1 MKATAVASLLFALF
15 IRVIPAHAFD
25 TFVSR
30 TGSDANPC
38 TQASPCATFE
48 RAVSQT
54 TEFGMIRCLDSG
66 NFAPGTFLIDRSL
79 TIDCTGIGGLLGG
92 GVLLANNANLQVTLR
107 GLIIDGRGTS
117 AIGVFYGGTSQ
128 AGSGSL
134 RIENCRISGFRDL
147 AGGGGPGISGIGI
160 RFEPPANSTLKLYV
174 IDTVFA
180 DNGLAASGGAIVI
193 KPVGS
198 STAHV
203 ELTRVVMER
212 NTYGLFANGTNST
225 GVIAVQIRDSVIGS
239 NTFNGVS
246 AFTTAGAATTSI
258 TFDRSSSNLNGGAGI
273 LSQGPSAFVFL
284 GNSTVMGNGTGL
296 NAVSGG
302 HILSYQ
308 NNQLTGNV
316 SDGAPTGVLTVR

>member
-1 MKATAVASLLFALF
+1 GRRLRSAALLTPNGRGSAPAGPHTLWTCRMTAARPVTAARQHGRSEPACQFTSAMGSSVMKATPVASLLFALF

-117 AIGVFYGGTSQ
+117 AIGVFYGGTS
-128 AGSGSL
+128 
-134 RIENCRISGFRDL
+134 
-147 AGGGGPGISGIGI
+147 
-160 RFEPPANSTLKLYV
+160 
-174 IDTVFA
+174 
-180 DNGLAASGGAIVI
+180 
-193 KPVGS
+193 
-198 STAHV
+198 
-203 ELTRVVMER
+203 
-212 NTYGLFANGTNST
+212 
-225 GVIAVQIRDSVIGS
+225 
-239 NTFNGVS
+239 
-246 AFTTAGAATTSI
+246 
-258 TFDRSSSNLNGGAGI
+258 
-273 LSQGPSAFVFL
+273 
-284 GNSTVMGNGTGL
+284 
-296 NAVSGG
+296 
-302 HILSYQ
+302 
-308 NNQLTGNV
+308 
-316 SDGAPTGVLTVR
+316 